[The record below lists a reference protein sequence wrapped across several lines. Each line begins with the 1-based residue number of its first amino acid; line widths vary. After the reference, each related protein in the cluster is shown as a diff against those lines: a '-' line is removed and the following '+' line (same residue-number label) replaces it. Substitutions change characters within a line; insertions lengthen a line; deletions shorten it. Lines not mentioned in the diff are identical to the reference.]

1 MDPIEVM
8 FNPETVA
15 VVGASND
22 LTKWG
27 AGIFSRVLNSPSV
40 KRLYPVNNHQ
50 AMVQGVKAYPSLRD
64 LPEPVDFV
72 AIVIPYPDVPQVV
85 EDCVATGVKTAL
97 IITAGLGETGE
108 EGVRVERQIVGAARQ
123 TGMRLVGP
131 NCMGHFN
138 GINGFSTLRM
148 TFAIE
153 PGSIGVISQSGGFA
167 MNILMA
173 GQEMG
178 VGFSKFVSV
187 GNEADLHFED
197 FLAYMAHDK
206 DTKVITGYIEGLRK
220 GKEFLRLAKEITS
233 KKPVVVVKVGR
244 TEAGAKAAKSHTSA
258 IAGSD
263 IMYDA
268 AFKQSG
274 VIRVDSVEQLFD
286 VASALLRQPLPKG
299 NRVGII
305 TSGGGFGCV
314 SSDACERLGLRVA
327 PLSPETI
334 EKLNKVLPDRWPHA
348 NPVDTVASGFANVTY
363 DCIWPLM
370 EDPNLDSLLI
380 IGGVGMSAMFPQFGA
395 DLVNA
400 VLPQADNPNSLIDF
414 AQQMFAATAR
424 QETEGLDKLF
434 ASMDKY
440 KKPVILATPLNET
453 IRKSEVFKK
462 LQKNGVMLY
471 GTPERAATVIAKL
484 VEYSQYLESVGET
497 IQI

>member
-22 LTKWG
+22 LSKWG
-27 AGIFSRVLNSPSV
+27 AGIFARVLTSPSV
-40 KRLYPVNNHQ
+40 KRLYPVNKHQ
-50 AMVQGVKAYPSLRD
+50 LMVQGVKAYPTLLD

-72 AIVIPYPDVPQVV
+72 AIVIPYPDVPQIIR
-85 EDCVATGVKTAL
+85 DCVAIGVKTAL

-108 EGVRVERQIVGAARQ
+108 EGVRLEREIVDTARQI
-123 TGMRLVGP
+123 GMRMVGP

-148 TFAIE
+148 TFQIE
-153 PGSIGVISQSGGFA
+153 KGSIGVISQSGGFA

-173 GQEMG
+173 GMDMG

-197 FLAYMAHDK
+197 FLAYMARDE

-220 GKEFLRLAKEITS
+220 GREFFRLAKETTK
-233 KKPVVVVKVGR
+233 KKPIVVVKVGR
-244 TEAGAKAAKSHTSA
+244 TEAGAKAARSHTSA
-258 IAGSD
+258 IAGTD
-263 IMYDA
+263 IVYDA
-268 AFKQSG
+268 AFKQAG
-274 VIRVDSVEQLFD
+274 VLRVDSVEELFD

-314 SSDACERLGLRVA
+314 SSDACERLGLKVA
-327 PLSPETI
+327 PLSRETI
-334 EKLNKVLPDRWPHA
+334 EKLNKILPDRWPHA
-348 NPVDTVASGFANVTY
+348 NPVDTVATGFANVTY

-370 EDPNLDSLLI
+370 EDPNLDALLI
-380 IGGVGMSAMFPQFGA
+380 IGGIGMSAMLPQMGA
-395 DLVNA
+395 DHIKAIVS
-400 VLPQADNPNSLIDF
+400 QAENPGFLMDF
-414 AQQMFAATAR
+414 AEQMFAATAK

-434 ASMDKY
+434 ECIDKY
-440 KKPVILATPLNET
+440 KKPVIISTPINET
-453 IRKSEVFKK
+453 MRKSPVFQK
-462 LQKNGVMLY
+462 LQKNGVMMY

-484 VEYSQYLESVGET
+484 TEYSRYLNN
-497 IQI
+497 Q

>member
-1 MDPIEVM
+1 MDPIELM

-22 LTKWG
+22 LSKWG
-27 AGIFSRVLNSPSV
+27 AGIFSRVLSSPSI
-40 KRLYPVNNHQ
+40 KRLYPVNKHQ
-50 AMVQGVKAYPSLRD
+50 SIVQGVKAYPSLRD

-72 AIVIPYPDVPQVV
+72 AIVIPYPDVPQVIQ
-85 EDCVATGVKTAL
+85 DCVALGVKTAL

-108 EGVRVERQIVGAARQ
+108 EGARLEREIVNTARQ
-123 TGMRLVGP
+123 VGMRLVGP

-148 TFAIE
+148 TFQIE
-153 PGSIGVISQSGGFA
+153 KGGIGVISQSGGFA

-173 GQEMG
+173 GRDMG

-197 FLAYMAHDK
+197 FLAYMARDE

-220 GKEFLRLAKEITS
+220 GREFFRLAKETTK
-233 KKPVVVVKVGR
+233 KKPIVVVKVGR

-258 IAGSD
+258 IAGAD
-263 IMYDA
+263 IIYDA
-268 AFKQSG
+268 AFKQAG
-274 VIRVDSVEQLFD
+274 VLRVNSVEELFD

-314 SSDACERLGLRVA
+314 SSDACERLGLKIA
-327 PLSPETI
+327 PLSRETI
-334 EKLNKVLPDRWPHA
+334 EKLNKILPDRWPHA
-348 NPVDTVASGFANVTY
+348 NPVDTVATGFGNVTY

-380 IGGVGMSAMFPQFGA
+380 IGGVGMSAM
-395 DLVNA
+395 
-400 VLPQADNPNSLIDF
+400 LPQMGAEHIKAMSSQTDNPGFLMDF
-414 AQQMFAATAR
+414 AEQMFASSAI
-424 QETEGLDKLF
+424 QEMAGLDKLF
-434 ASMDKY
+434 ECIDKY
-440 KKPVILATPLNET
+440 KKPVIISTPVNET
-453 IRKSEVFKK
+453 MRSSSVYQK
-462 LQKNGVMLY
+462 LQKNGVMMY

-484 VEYSQYLESVGET
+484 TEYSRYLNN
-497 IQI
+497 Q

>member
-1 MDPIEVM
+1 MDPIELM
-8 FNPETVA
+8 FNPESVA

-22 LTKWG
+22 LSKWG
-27 AGIFSRVLNSPSV
+27 AGIFARVLNSPSV
-40 KRLYPVNNHQ
+40 KRRYPVNKHQ
-50 AMVQGVKAYPSLRD
+50 PVVQGVKAYPSLRD

-72 AIVIPYPDVPQVV
+72 AIVIPYPDVPQVIQ
-85 EDCVATGVKTAL
+85 DCVALGVKTAL

-108 EGVRVERQIVGAARQ
+108 EGVRLEREIVNIARR

-173 GQEMG
+173 GQDMG

-197 FLAYMAHDK
+197 FLEYMAKDE

-220 GKEFLRLAKEITS
+220 GREFFRLAKETTRR
-233 KKPVVVVKVGR
+233 KPIVVVKVGR
-244 TEAGAKAAKSHTSA
+244 TEAGAKAARSHTSA
-258 IAGSD
+258 IAGAD
-263 IMYDA
+263 IIYDA

-274 VIRVDSVEQLFD
+274 VIRVDSVEELFD
-286 VASALLRQPLPKG
+286 VASALLKQHLPKG

-314 SSDACERLGLRVA
+314 SSDACERLGLKVA

-334 EKLNKVLPDRWPHA
+334 EKLNKILPDRWPHA
-348 NPVDTVASGFANVTY
+348 NPVDTVATGFANVTY

-380 IGGVGMSAMFPQFGA
+380 IGGVGMSAMFPRFGP
-395 DLVNA
+395 DHINA

-414 AQQMFAATAR
+414 AQQMFASIAK
-424 QETEGLDKLF
+424 QEMDGLDKLF
-434 ASMDKY
+434 ESMDKY
-440 KKPVILATPLNET
+440 KKPVILSTPVNET
-453 IRKSEVFKK
+453 IRSSPVFKK
-462 LQKNGVMLY
+462 LQAHGVMMY
-471 GTPERAATVIAKL
+471 ATPE
-484 VEYSQYLESVGET
+484 
-497 IQI
+497 

>member
-22 LTKWG
+22 LSKWG
-27 AGIFSRVLNSPSV
+27 AGIFARVLTSPSV
-40 KRLYPVNNHQ
+40 KRLYPVNKHQ
-50 AMVQGVKAYPSLRD
+50 LMVQGVKAYPTLLD

-72 AIVIPYPDVPQVV
+72 AIVIPYPDVPQIIR
-85 EDCVATGVKTAL
+85 DCVAIGVKTAL

-108 EGVRVERQIVGAARQ
+108 EGVRLEREIVDTARQI
-123 TGMRLVGP
+123 GMRMVGP

-148 TFAIE
+148 TFQIE
-153 PGSIGVISQSGGFA
+153 KGSIGVISQSGGFA

-173 GQEMG
+173 GMDMG

-197 FLAYMAHDK
+197 FLAYMARDE

-220 GKEFLRLAKEITS
+220 GREFFRLAKETTK
-233 KKPVVVVKVGR
+233 KKPIVVVKVGR
-244 TEAGAKAAKSHTSA
+244 TEAGAKAARSHTSA
-258 IAGSD
+258 IAGTD
-263 IMYDA
+263 IVYDA
-268 AFKQSG
+268 AFKQAG
-274 VIRVDSVEQLFD
+274 VLRVDSVEELFD

-314 SSDACERLGLRVA
+314 SSDACERLGLKVA
-327 PLSPETI
+327 PLSRETI
-334 EKLNKVLPDRWPHA
+334 EKLNKILPDRWPHA
-348 NPVDTVASGFANVTY
+348 NPVDTVATGFANVTY

-370 EDPNLDSLLI
+370 EDPNLDALLI
-380 IGGVGMSAMFPQFGA
+380 IGGIGMSAMLPQMGA
-395 DLVNA
+395 DHIKAIVS
-400 VLPQADNPNSLIDF
+400 QAENPGFLMDF
-414 AQQMFAATAR
+414 AEQMFAATAK

-434 ASMDKY
+434 ECIDKY
-440 KKPVILATPLNET
+440 KKPVIISTPINET
-453 IRKSEVFKK
+453 MRKSPVFQK
-462 LQKNGVMLY
+462 LQKNGVMMY

-484 VEYSQYLESVGET
+484 VEYSRYLNS
-497 IQI
+497 Q